1 MSHELCTG
9 GLSAQDH
16 EAQGTPKARLLLVLP
31 IVPWPIRRNGI
42 SLRFGP
48 IVNYLAQRYELDL
61 LILADEKAFL
71 QPNGQI
77 EQCHSLVVIK
87 VPISSLPA
95 WLRRIRTV
103 LLSLAPWGAPHGRLR
118 YAQRR
123 LERAV
128 LGYLNDR
135 SYAVIIWATNHLE
148 IACRIRRRYP
158 QTRCVIDLIDSP
170 TLFSSRDASTNPVL
184 RILTKYSG
192 WKWRRLERKAREA
205 FDATI
210 YVSSVDARTVGS
222 DDMARVHVV
231 PNGIFHADAPPLA
244 KASASNRVI
253 GFLGDMSYVPNI
265 SAALRLAER
274 IFPRIRS
281 TLGEATLLIIGRD
294 PAPSIRRLDGGA
306 ISVTGTVENIWP
318 YIASANIFVFPMFEG
333 SGLQNKILEAMY
345 AGVPVVTTS
354 IAATSIGA
362 TSGEQLLVAESDDEI
377 ATQAIKLLRDPAYA
391 NRLAEEA
398 RTFVMRE
405 FSWPAILPRYA
416 AIVGKGISSD

>member
-1 MSHELCTG
+1 MSQEPCTG
-9 GLSAQDH
+9 AIAGQVH
-16 EAQGTPKARLLLVLP
+16 ETQGPRKTRLLLVLP

-42 SLRFGP
+42 SLRFAP
-48 IVNYLAQRYELDL
+48 IVDYLAQRYELDL
-61 LILADEKAFL
+61 LVLADENTAL
-71 QPNGQI
+71 RPNGQL
-77 EQCHSLVVIK
+77 EQCHSLTVIK

-103 LLSLAPWGAPHGRLR
+103 LLTLAPWGAPHRRLR

-135 SYAVIIWATNHLE
+135 SYPVIIWATNHLE

-158 QTRCVIDLIDSP
+158 ETRCVIDLIDSP

-184 RILTKYSG
+184 RTLTKYNG
-192 WKWRRLERKAREA
+192 WKWRRLERKARQA

-210 YVSSVDARTVGS
+210 YISSVDACTVGR

-231 PNGIFHADAPPLA
+231 PNGIFHADAPSLA
-244 KASASNRVI
+244 KASASNKVI
-253 GFLGDMSYVPNI
+253 GFLGDMSYQPNI
-265 SAALRLAER
+265 SAALRLAEH

-281 TLGEATLLIIGRD
+281 TLGDTTLLIIGRD
-294 PAPSIRRLDGGA
+294 PVPSIRRLDGTA
-306 ISVTGTVENIWP
+306 IRVTGTVENIWP

-345 AGVPVVTTS
+345 AGVPIVTTS
-354 IAATSIGA
+354 IAATSMGA

-377 ATQAIKLLRDPAYA
+377 AAQAIKLLRDPAYA

-416 AIVGKGISSD
+416 AIVGNGISSD